1 MGDPIRVLIAEDNDE
16 LRSVVISLLDT
27 ETDLRCVADTGL
39 LEEVVPL
46 ATATDAQLV
55 ILDIELNGKSSVA
68 SLPQFKRDLPK
79 VRFLMH
85 SGYGHPALIAGALA
99 AGASGYVLKS
109 GNADELVHAIR
120 KCMISWPA

>member
-1 MGDPIRVLIAEDNDE
+1 MGDPIRVLVAEDNDN

-27 ETDLRCVADTGL
+27 ETDLRCVAETGV

-55 ILDIELNGKSSVA
+55 VLDIELNGKSSLA
-68 SLPQFKRDLPK
+68 SLPQLRRELPTA
-79 VRFLMH
+79 RFLMH
-85 SGYGHPALIAGALA
+85 SGHGHPALIARALA

-109 GNADELVHAIR
+109 GNPDELVHAIR
-120 KCMISWPA
+120 KCMVS